1 MNEQT
6 DNTQPA
12 QEAPAEQAAN
22 TNTADNKA
30 KTPAEQLQA
39 VSRKY
44 FNSSAMAGAQDA
56 MGAVL
61 EICAANGLDPVLN
74 FNPDE
79 EFPETH
85 GLAIIPLTER
95 VEGFGNVTKG
105 VAFAAIPDFEAVIA
119 KPEGQAFVRKQLL
132 DCMVRQ
138 VSSSCKQKEG
148 QLTSIPL
155 SVLDFCTSSRSS
167 GLAGFNHVAT
177 LFVKALKKKG
187 LKLMSKALLRQIL
200 ASASFAEQQ
209 YPRLPQANWVAVL
222 NSMVSHA
229 EKDSID
235 VSGLRHWVSTRDTE
249 TIDMKDVDLTDID
262 SLV

>member
-1 MNEQT
+1 MNQLA
-6 DNTQPA
+6 DNTQA
-12 QEAPAEQAAN
+12 GSNQEAPQAPA
-22 TNTADNKA
+22 T
-30 KTPAEQLQA
+30 KTPAEQLQDVA
-39 VSRKY
+39 RQY
-44 FNSSAMAGAQDA
+44 FPSTAMDAAQEA
-56 MGAVL
+56 MGTVIAV
-61 EICAANGLDPVLN
+61 CAENELDPVLN

-79 EFPETH
+79 DFPETH

-105 VAFAAIPDFEAVIA
+105 VAIAAIPDFEAILE
-119 KPEGQAFVRKQLL
+119 KPEGQAFIRKQTL
-132 DCMVRQ
+132 DNLVRQ
-138 VSSSCKQKEG
+138 VAASCKQKEG

-155 SVLDFCTSSRSS
+155 SIVDFCTSSRAS

-222 NSMVSHA
+222 NSMIAHA
-229 EKDSID
+229 EKDNID

-262 SLV
+262 QLV